1 MLVATVIHLEA
12 SELIEMYR
20 KMLTIRLFEEEVV
33 KLFSRGL
40 IPGFLHTYIGEEA
53 VAVGVI
59 SALRKDDYVTSTH
72 RGHGHCIAKGADI
85 NRMMAELFGKLT
97 GYCKGKGGSMHIADF
112 ELNMLGANGIVG
124 AGLPLACGA
133 GLSIKMRRTDQVA
146 VGFFGDGASNEG
158 TFHESLNLAA
168 VWSLPVLFVCE
179 NNQYAVSYHVRKA
192 TLVKNLAER
201 ASAYGI
207 PGITVDGCDVMAVYE
222 AASDAIDRAR
232 KGKGPTLLEC
242 QTYRWRGHYEGD
254 PQTYRTKE
262 EVATWM
268 KKCPIR
274 LFEERL
280 NTMKIMTKEASEEVH
295 AQILKQVEEAV
306 KFAQDSPYPEPQSA
320 TMDVFA

>member
-1 MLVATVIHLEA
+1 MEA
-12 SELIEMYR
+12 NDLIEMYR

-85 NRMMAELFGKLT
+85 NRMMAELFGKGT

-133 GLSIKMRRTDQVA
+133 GLSIKMRKTDQVA

-179 NNQYAVSYHVRKA
+179 NNQYAVSYHVHKA
-192 TLVKNLAER
+192 SLVNNLAER

-207 PGITVDGCDVMAVYE
+207 PGITVDGCDAVSVND
-222 AASDAIDRAR
+222 AASQAIDRAR

-242 QTYRWRGHYEGD
+242 KTYRWRGHYEGD
-254 PQTYRTKE
+254 PQTYRTKD

-268 KKCPIR
+268 KKCPIS

-280 NTMKIMTKEASEEVH
+280 YATKIMTKDSAEEVR
-295 AQILKQVEEAV
+295 AKIRKQVEEAV
-306 KFAQDSPYPEPQSA
+306 KFAKDSPYPEPESA
-320 TMDVFA
+320 ATDVFA

>member
-1 MLVATVIHLEA
+1 MA
-12 SELIEMYR
+12 SELIEIYR

-33 KLFSRGL
+33 KLFSSGL

-85 NRMMAELFGKLT
+85 NRMMAELFGKAT

-112 ELNMLGANGIVG
+112 ELNILGANGIVG

-146 VGFFGDGASNEG
+146 VAFFGDGASNEG

-192 TLVKNLAER
+192 TLISNLAER

-207 PGITVDGCDVMAVYE
+207 PGTTVDGCDVMAVHE
-222 AASDAIDRAR
+222 AASQAVDRAR
-232 KGKGPTLLEC
+232 KGKGPSLLEC
-242 QTYRWRGHYEGD
+242 KAYRWRGHYEGD
-254 PQTYRTKE
+254 PQTYRTKD
-262 EVATWM
+262 EVAKWT
-268 KKCPIR
+268 KKCPIG
-274 LFEERL
+274 LFEEQL
-280 NTMKIMTKEASEEVH
+280 YAMKIMNKDEADGFR
-295 AQILKQVEEAV
+295 AQVRKQIEEAV

-320 TMDVFA
+320 AADVFA

>member
-1 MLVATVIHLEA
+1 LLVAKVTELEA
-12 SELIEMYR
+12 SDLIEIYR
-20 KMLTIRLFEEEVV
+20 KMLMIRLFEEEVV
-33 KLFSRGL
+33 KLFSRGQ

-85 NRMMAELFGKLT
+85 NRMMAELFGKAT

-124 AGLPLACGA
+124 AGLPFACGA
-133 GLSIKMRRTDQVA
+133 GLSSKMRKTDQVA

-179 NNQYAVSYHVRKA
+179 NNQYAVSYHVQKA
-192 TLVKNLAER
+192 SLVENLAER

-207 PGITVDGCDVMAVYE
+207 PGVTVDGCDVMSVHD
-222 AASDAIDRAR
+222 AASQAVDRAR

-242 QTYRWRGHYEGD
+242 KTYRWRGHYEGD

-262 EVATWM
+262 EVAEWM
-268 KKCPIR
+268 KKCPIS
-274 LFEERL
+274 LFEDKL
-280 NTMKIMTKEASEEVH
+280 YTMKVMTRDTAKEVR
-295 AQILKQVEEAV
+295 AQIRKQVEEAV
-306 KFAQDSPYPEPQSA
+306 KFAQDSPYPEPESA
-320 TMDVFA
+320 ATDVFA

>member
-1 MLVATVIHLEA
+1 MLVATVIELEA
-12 SELIEMYR
+12 NGLIEMYR
-20 KMLTIRLFEEEVV
+20 KMLTIRLFEEQVV
-33 KLFSRGL
+33 KLFSRGQ

-85 NRMMAELFGKLT
+85 YRMMAELFGKAT

-133 GLSIKMRRTDQVA
+133 GLSIKMRGADQVA

-192 TLVKNLAER
+192 SLVNNLAER

-207 PGITVDGCDVMAVYE
+207 PGITVDGCDVMSVYE
-222 AASDAIDRAR
+222 AASQAVGRAR

-242 QTYRWRGHYEGD
+242 KTYRWRGHYEGD

-280 NTMKIMTKEASEEVH
+280 YTMKAMTRDAAEEVR
-295 AQILKQVEEAV
+295 AQIRKQVEEAV
-306 KFAQDSPYPEPQSA
+306 KFAQDSPYPEPESA
-320 TMDVFA
+320 ATDVFA

>member
-1 MLVATVIHLEA
+1 MEP
-12 SELIEMYR
+12 
-20 KMLTIRLFEEEVV
+20 RL
-33 KLFSRGL
+33 RGKF
-40 IPGFLHTYIGEEA
+40 P
-53 VAVGVI
+53 
-59 SALRKDDYVTSTH
+59 SA
-72 RGHGHCIAKGADI
+72 
-85 NRMMAELFGKLT
+85 NR
-97 GYCKGKGGSMHIADF
+97 
-112 ELNMLGANGIVG
+112 
-124 AGLPLACGA
+124 
-133 GLSIKMRRTDQVA
+133 
-146 VGFFGDGASNEG
+146 FFGDGASNEG

-192 TLVKNLAER
+192 TLVRNLAER

-207 PGITVDGCDVMAVYE
+207 PGITVDGCDVMSVYE
-222 AASDAIDRAR
+222 AASDAVDRAR

-306 KFAQDSPYPEPQSA
+306 KFAQDSPYPDPQSA
-320 TMDVFA
+320 AMDVFA

>member
-1 MLVATVIHLEA
+1 MADD
-12 SELIEMYR
+12 LIEIYR

-33 KLFSRGL
+33 KLFSRGQ

-59 SALRKDDYVTSTH
+59 SSLRKDDYVTSTH

-85 NRMMAELFGKLT
+85 NRMMAELFGKAT

-133 GLSIKMRRTDQVA
+133 GLSIKMRKTDQVA
-146 VGFFGDGASNEG
+146 AAFFGDGASNEG

-179 NNQYAVSYHVRKA
+179 NNQYAVSYAIQRA

-207 PGITVDGCDVMAVYE
+207 PGVTVDGCDVMAVHE
-222 AASDAIDRAR
+222 AASEAVDRAR
-232 KGKGPTLLEC
+232 KGKGPTFLEC
-242 QTYRWRGHYEGD
+242 KTYRWRGHYEGD
-254 PQTYRTKE
+254 PQKYRPRE
-262 EVATWM
+262 EVAALTE
-268 KKCPIR
+268 KCPIR
-274 LFEERL
+274 MFEDKL
-280 NTMKIMTKEASEEVH
+280 YTMNVLTKDAAEEVR
-295 AQILKQVEEAV
+295 QLIRKQVEEAV
-306 KFAQDSPYPEPQSA
+306 KFAQDSPLPEPKSA
-320 TMDVFA
+320 AMDVFA